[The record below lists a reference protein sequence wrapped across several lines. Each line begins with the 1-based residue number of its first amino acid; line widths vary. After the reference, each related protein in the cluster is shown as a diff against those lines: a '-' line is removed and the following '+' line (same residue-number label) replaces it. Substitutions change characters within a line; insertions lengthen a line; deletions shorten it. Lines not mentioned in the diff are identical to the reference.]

1 MAKRKRLD
9 LPTDPIPAD
18 LETKSA
24 LSGPR
29 ARMPIADVAG
39 DTAGRAALE
48 EVARE
53 MTRAE
58 EEGRVVKT
66 LRLQDIIT
74 YHISR
79 DRIAFDEEDMQA
91 LMASLRERGQ
101 QAPIEVVPLQNGYGL
116 ISGLRRMEAL
126 QRLGQTTVL
135 AFVRKQS
142 DRRDK
147 FQAMIDENEIRA
159 DLSFYERVNI
169 AAVAVEQGMFPDV
182 KAAVHGLFAHAPPA
196 KRSKIIKFEV
206 IRQQLGKALSF
217 PAALPEKFGFAL
229 AQALEADV
237 ALAGRIAQAL
247 KAAAPADAAEERR
260 VLERALKGELA
271 PKAAPREALADGL
284 NWQGKPGRVVLSGE
298 ALTPEFLE
306 ALRAFAVSHAKKAA
320 T

>member
-9 LPTDPIPAD
+9 LPAGPISPD

-24 LSGPR
+24 LSPPR
-29 ARMPIADVAG
+29 ARMPIAEVAG
-39 DTAGRAALE
+39 DTADRAALE

-58 EEGRVVKT
+58 AEGRVVKT
-66 LRLQDIIT
+66 LRLKDIIT

-79 DRIAFDEEDMQA
+79 DRLTLDEEEMAA
-91 LMASLRERGQ
+91 LMASIAERGQ
-101 QAPIEVVPLQNGYGL
+101 QTPIEVVPIHHGYGL

-126 QRLGQTTVL
+126 RRLGQDTVL

-142 DRRDK
+142 SGREK

-169 AAVAVEQGMFPDV
+169 AAIAVEQGMFGDV
-182 KAAVHGLFAHAPPA
+182 KAAVHGLFAHATPA

-206 IRQQLGKALSF
+206 IRQQLGQALSF
-217 PAALPEKFGFAL
+217 PAAVPEKFGFAL
-229 AQALEADV
+229 AQALEAD
-237 ALAGRIAQAL
+237 ADLAGRITAAL
-247 KAAAPADAAEERR
+247 KAVSPADAAEERQ
-260 VLERALKGELA
+260 VLERALKGDPTPKPA
-271 PKAAPREALADGL
+271 PEALTEGL
-284 NWQGKPGRVVLSGE
+284 NWQAKPGRLVLSGE

-306 ALRAFAVSHAKKAA
+306 ALRAFAVSHAKK

>member
-9 LPTDPIPAD
+9 LPTEPIPAD

-24 LSGPR
+24 ISGPR

-101 QAPIEVVPLQNGYGL
+101 QTPIEVVPLHHGYGL

-126 QRLGQTTVL
+126 RRLGEAEVL

-142 DRRDK
+142 DKRDK
-147 FQAMIDENEIRA
+147 FQAMIDENEIRS

-169 AAVAVEQGMFPDV
+169 AALAVEQNMFPDV
-182 KAAVHGLFAHAPPA
+182 KAAVNGLFAHATPA

-206 IRQQLGKALSF
+206 IREALGKALSF

-229 AQALEADV
+229 AQALEADPG
-237 ALAGRIAQAL
+237 LSGRIAALL
-247 KAAAPADAAEERR
+247 KATPPKDAVEERAL
-260 VLERALKGELA
+260 LERALKGERPPSTRPEILS
-271 PKAAPREALADGL
+271 DGL
-284 NWQGKPGRVVLSGE
+284 KWQAKPGRVVLAGD

-306 ALRAFAVSHAKKAA
+306 ALRDFAVSHAKKAA